1 VLGPAEGFTRGTFQ
15 RCTLDMYLPAAYFEG
30 ARRQLEGYLD
40 DAYVPYNRRREP
52 PQLGGEVRYRLE
64 IPEKG
69 LKKRVLY
76 GGYME
81 IGEQGLIAGLE
92 IGYKFDLLGFL
103 ERFAPAYHVPYAD
116 LRISQIRWT

>member
-1 VLGPAEGFTRGTFQ
+1 MHLSTAH
-15 RCTLDMYLPAAYFEG
+15 FEHP
-30 ARRQLEGYLD
+30 RRQLEAYLD
-40 DAYVPYNRRREP
+40 DAYVPYTRRREP
-52 PQLGGEVRYRLE
+52 PQIGGEVRYRFE

-81 IGEQGLIAGLE
+81 IGERGL
-92 IGYKFDLLGFL
+92 LLGLL